1 MFENFERSQID
12 GDGCRINVIH
22 GGTGPA
28 VLLLHGYPQNHVE
41 WHKVAPRLATRF
53 SVVCPDLRGY
63 GDSEKPPSTNDDLST
78 YCKKTS
84 ARDQIAVMRQL
95 GHHQFHLVGHDR
107 GVRVGLRLAL
117 DYPDSVLSFTNLD
130 VMPSMEAFENMDA
143 SLAYSWF
150 HWLLMRQPSP
160 LPETIFSANPK
171 LFLDFFLE
179 NWTSVPNSFTEP
191 AYKEYLRCFSD
202 PETVRAMCADY
213 RSVTLDMEHDDAD
226 RGIKL
231 SCPVLVLWGSDMS
244 KRPGWQ
250 TGKNLDMMSVWRVR
264 ASNVRG
270 KALECGHFI
279 PEEKPDELVSELFDF
294 ILSIEKDQESKHN

>member
-12 GDGCRINVIH
+12 GDGCRITVIH

-28 VLLLHGYPQNHVE
+28 LLLLHGYPQNHVE
-41 WHKVAPRLATRF
+41 WHKVAPCLTKHF

-78 YCKKTS
+78 YCKKAS
-84 ARDQIAVMRQL
+84 ARDQIAVMRHL

-117 DYPDSVLSFTNLD
+117 DHPNSVLSFTNLD

-179 NWTSVPNSFTEP
+179 NWTSVPNSFTEA
-191 AYKEYLRCFSD
+191 AYEEYLRCFSD

-213 RSVTLDMEHDDAD
+213 RSVTLDVKHDDAD
-226 RGIKL
+226 RGKQL
-231 SCPVLVLWGSDMS
+231 SCPVLVLWGSEMS
-244 KRPGWQ
+244 KRPDWQ
-250 TGKNLDMMSVWRVR
+250 TGKNLDMMSVWRAR

-279 PEEKPDELVSELFDF
+279 PEEKPEELVSELLDF
-294 ILSIEKDQESKHN
+294 ILSIEKE

>member
-22 GGTGPA
+22 GGSGPA
-28 VLLLHGYPQNHVE
+28 LLLLHGYPQNHVE
-41 WHKVAPRLATRF
+41 WHKVAPRLTNHF

-226 RGIKL
+226 R
-231 SCPVLVLWGSDMS
+231 
-244 KRPGWQ
+244 
-250 TGKNLDMMSVWRVR
+250 
-264 ASNVRG
+264 
-270 KALECGHFI
+270 E
-279 PEEKPDELVSELFDF
+279 
-294 ILSIEKDQESKHN
+294 

>member
-84 ARDQIAVMRQL
+84 ARDQMAVMRQL

-150 HWLLMRQPSP
+150 HWLLMRHHP

-171 LFLDFFLE
+171 LF
-179 NWTSVPNSFTEP
+179 WTSFSKTGRQFPIVSRT
-191 AYKEYLRCFSD
+191 AYKEYFRCFSTLK
-202 PETVRAMCADY
+202 PSRYVCDY
-213 RSVTLDMEHDDAD
+213 RSVH
-226 RGIKL
+226 
-231 SCPVLVLWGSDMS
+231 
-244 KRPGWQ
+244 
-250 TGKNLDMMSVWRVR
+250 
-264 ASNVRG
+264 
-270 KALECGHFI
+270 
-279 PEEKPDELVSELFDF
+279 
-294 ILSIEKDQESKHN
+294 

>member
-12 GDGCRINVIH
+12 GDGCRINVVH

-28 VLLLHGYPQNHVE
+28 LLLLHGYPQNHVE
-41 WHKVAPRLATRF
+41 WHKVAPCLTKHF

-78 YCKKTS
+78 YCKKAS
-84 ARDQIAVMRQL
+84 ARDQIAVMRHL
-95 GHHQFHLVGHDR
+95 GHHKFHLVGHDR

-117 DYPDSVLSFTNLD
+117 DHPNSVLSFTNLD

-179 NWTSVPNSFTEP
+179 NWTSVPNSFTEA
-191 AYKEYLRCFSD
+191 AYEEYLRCFSD

-213 RSVTLDMEHDDAD
+213 RSVTLDMEHDDID
-226 RGIKL
+226 RGKQL
-231 SCPVLVLWGSDMS
+231 SCPVLVLWGSEMS

-250 TGKNLDMMSVWRVR
+250 TGKNLDMMSVWRAR

-279 PEEKPDELVSELFDF
+279 PEEKPEELVSELLEF
-294 ILSIEKDQESKHN
+294 ILSIEKEQNHD

>member
-12 GDGCRINVIH
+12 GDGCRINVVH

-28 VLLLHGYPQNHVE
+28 LLLLHGYPQNHVE
-41 WHKVAPRLATRF
+41 WHKVAPCLTKHF

-78 YCKKTS
+78 YCKKAS
-84 ARDQIAVMRQL
+84 ARDQIAVMRHL
-95 GHHQFHLVGHDR
+95 GHHKFHLVGHDR

-117 DYPDSVLSFTNLD
+117 DHPNSVLSFTNLD

-179 NWTSVPNSFTEP
+179 NWTSVPNSFTEA
-191 AYKEYLRCFSD
+191 AYEEYLRCFSD

-213 RSVTLDMEHDDAD
+213 RSVTLDIKHDDID
-226 RGIKL
+226 RGKQL
-231 SCPVLVLWGSDMS
+231 SCPVLVLWGSEMS

-250 TGKNLDMMSVWRVR
+250 TGKNLDMMSVWRAR

-279 PEEKPDELVSELFDF
+279 PEEKPEELVSELLEF
-294 ILSIEKDQESKHN
+294 ILSIEKEQNHD

>member
-12 GDGCRINVIH
+12 GDGCRINVVH

-28 VLLLHGYPQNHVE
+28 LLLLHGYPQNHVE
-41 WHKVAPRLATRF
+41 WHKVAPSLTKHF
-53 SVVCPDLRGY
+53 TVVCPDLRGY

-84 ARDQIAVMRQL
+84 ARDQIAVMRHL

-160 LPETIFSANPK
+160 LPETIFSTNPK

-191 AYKEYLRCFSD
+191 AYEEYLRCFSD

-213 RSVTLDMEHDDAD
+213 RSVTLDMKHDDAD
-226 RGIKL
+226 RGKQL
-231 SCPVLVLWGSDMS
+231 SCPVLVLWGSEMS

-250 TGKNLDMMSVWRVR
+250 TGKNLDMMSVWRGR
-264 ASNVRG
+264 ASNIRG

-279 PEEKPDELVSELFDF
+279 PEEKPDELVSELLDF
-294 ILSIEKDQESKHN
+294 ILSIEKE